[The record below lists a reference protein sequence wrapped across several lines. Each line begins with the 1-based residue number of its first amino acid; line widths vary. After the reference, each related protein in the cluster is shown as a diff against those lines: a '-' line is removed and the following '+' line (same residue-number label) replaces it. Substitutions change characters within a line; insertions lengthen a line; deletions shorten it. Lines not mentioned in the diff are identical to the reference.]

1 MGQPDGLR
9 YFMRYQGRK
18 TTCVMVAALLARVRT
33 FPTRWDEWVPV
44 SRPLKDNKA
53 SRLLQVVPV
62 TTAQHVRNRDSAAGP
77 SASVHHRTPPAPR
90 LQHNPP
96 AAVQPRFQE
105 GGVLLSVQVD
115 YSCVLCSISTHQL
128 QGHNISFFIAQQRLI
143 GTAARLHEATD
154 LILKDH
160 DYCVVLWNDD
170 RDKHSST
177 RMGGS
182 GGIEHGYEAAAR
194 DGPHVDTSGLGVTM
208 RRAHDT
214 FEFRKQVLSVITKCF
229 LDLTVSCLCP
239 ARGACKEKSV
249 TEFEA
254 AADPEGDDSFARAH
268 KLAVVDAY
276 LFVDRRE
283 AETSIGYFALQ
294 LLTVPSASVHPVRNH
309 KLVSRILAII
319 EDKHIVYLPHNRRAH
334 LFHMYTA
341 PVQSLI
347 IAST

>member
-1 MGQPDGLR
+1 MTIASCCG
-9 YFMRYQGRK
+9 
-18 TTCVMVAALLARVRT
+18 TTIATSIRTRRSPSYSPTSPATIRLSSRVR
-33 FPTRWDEWVPV
+33 
-44 SRPLKDNKA
+44 
-53 SRLLQVVPV
+53 
-62 TTAQHVRNRDSAAGP
+62 
-77 SASVHHRTPPAPR
+77 
-90 LQHNPP
+90 
-96 AAVQPRFQE
+96 
-105 GGVLLSVQVD
+105 
-115 YSCVLCSISTHQL
+115 
-128 QGHNISFFIAQQRLI
+128 
-143 GTAARLHEATD
+143 
-154 LILKDH
+154 
-160 DYCVVLWNDD
+160 
-170 RDKHSST
+170 ST

-182 GGIEHGYEAAAR
+182 GGIEQGYEAAAR

-268 KLAVVDAY
+268 KLAVVGHLANVYHRVVDAY

-319 EDKHIVYLPHNRRAH
+319 SAFFQIEDKHIVYLPHNRRAWSIACPSSRSNSCPSSVAH
-334 LFHMYTA
+334 NREYMNQFAKTCQLFIPTNAWWRPLYMSSTRQTREAFSRATVALAQLTA
-341 PVQSLI
+341 AITRDRHVAVLATITPIRS
-347 IAST
+347 